1 MAADSSEPISAHFP
15 FEKRKAEVLG
25 SQMAYVDVG
34 ISSGSAIVFL
44 HGNPTSS
51 YLWRNIIPHVSSKSR
66 CVAPDLIGFGDS
78 DKVTGLEYRV
88 VDHQRYLDAFLDA
101 ILPTE
106 KLTLVIHDWGSA
118 LGFDW
123 ARRHEDRVIGI
134 AFMEFILPVDSWDM
148 LPKIVAD
155 NFRPF
160 RDPKLGRDLLIDQN
174 VFIEKVLPLGILR
187 QLTSEEMTHYRR
199 PFLEP
204 ASREPVWRLPNEI
217 PIEGKPADVLEIAQK
232 YIAWLLETDV
242 PKLFFWVTP
251 AINITK
257 DVAEKFS
264 QQLRNIKTV
273 FLGPGLHYVQEDHPH
288 AIGREIAQ
296 WLPGSLEEE

>member
-1 MAADSSEPISAHFP
+1 MVTDTSETISAHFL
-15 FEKRKAEVLG
+15 FEKRRAQVLG

-34 ISSGSAIVFL
+34 LSSGSATVFL

-51 YLWRNIIPHVSSKSR
+51 YLWRNIIPHVSGKSR

-78 DKVTGLEYRV
+78 DKLTGLAYRV

-101 ILPTE
+101 VLPTE
-106 KLTLVIHDWGSA
+106 KLTLVIHDWGSV

-123 ARRHEDRVIGI
+123 ARRHEDRVAGL
-134 AFMEFILPVDSWDM
+134 AFMEFNLPIDSWNG
-148 LPKIVAD
+148 LPQIFVD
-155 NFRPF
+155 NFRAF
-160 RDPKLGRDLLIDQN
+160 RNPELGRQLLINQN
-174 VFIEKVLPLGILR
+174 IFIEKVLPLGVLR
-187 QLTSEEMTHYRR
+187 QLTDKEMTHYRR

-204 ASREPVWRLPNEI
+204 TSREPVWRFTNEI
-217 PIEGKPADVLEIAQK
+217 PIEGKPADVAEKAQK
-232 YIAWLLETDV
+232 YIAWLLQTDL

-251 AINITK
+251 GINITK
-257 DVAEKFS
+257 EVAERFI
-264 QQLRNIKTV
+264 QELRNTKTV

-296 WLPGSLEEE
+296 WLAVSLE